1 LKDKVETNQ
10 FALPAL
16 YHPASLI
23 PEDIWCAYPATTNG
37 NEQAHRNVNRDGVN
51 LTLLG
56 GIMRG
61 RAFDDRAAQSI
72 DVHASLGIDTCD
84 RDSTH
89 TYRASRSITRQG
101 MHLHSCYSNPD
112 SDLALSQRRHV
123 TQNPVV
129 QPGADN
135 GHQDAPQQPAP
146 RRITPVP
153 SCTLANALC
162 PDIRGVLEPCLW
174 PAQHTIH
181 TYISACRVVT
191 SEFDD
196 SLVSLHLTHVPI
208 SQFSTLGDDISSR
221 HYLNLSLFDLQQDT
235 LIHFTAMHR
244 FHGCQLFI
252 L

>member
-1 LKDKVETNQ
+1 MTEQ
-10 FALPAL
+10 RRALMFTRHWAL
-16 YHPASLI
+16 TLVIVIPLIPTAHREASL
-23 PEDIWCAYPATTNG
+23 
-37 NEQAHRNVNRDGVN
+37 VK
-51 LTLLG
+51 
-56 GIMRG
+56 
-61 RAFDDRAAQSI
+61 
-72 DVHASLGIDTCD
+72 
-84 RDSTH
+84 
-89 TYRASRSITRQG
+89 
-101 MHLHSCYSNPD
+101 
-112 SDLALSQRRHV
+112 RRHV

-244 FHGCQLFI
+244 FRGCQLVILSHMHFI
-252 L
+252 VPNSILL